1 MRRLPVLSQCS
12 SSGTLPQEHIMSN
25 SLLEFSNELADA
37 VERAGSSVIAV
48 LEGGREGVSGTLW
61 RDGLA
66 VTAEHTIR
74 GLDEVTVLL
83 PSGIKTKARVAGRD
97 HGTDIAILQV
107 PGGLASAT
115 IADESQSRVG
125 EVILAVGRREG
136 EGVAATYGI
145 VSAIGGPWRTWQGA
159 RVDRWLRLDLNPF
172 TGFSGGPIVNPR
184 GEALGM
190 ATSGARRS
198 AVLIPASTVNRVV
211 DQLLKGGR
219 IARGYLGIGMQP
231 VAFPEAARRPQG
243 VTADQGLLVVAV
255 APGSPAE
262 TAGILLGDI
271 LVAVEGSPINAMHS
285 LQPYLDTEN
294 VGKAI
299 ALDVVRGGQVVKVS
313 VTVGE
318 RPKR

>member
-1 MRRLPVLSQCS
+1 
-12 SSGTLPQEHIMSN
+12 MSN
-25 SLLEFSNELADA
+25 SLLAFSNELADA
-37 VERAGSSVIAV
+37 VERAGASVIAV

-66 VTAEHTIR
+66 ITAEHTIR

-83 PSGIKTKARVAGRD
+83 PSGSKAKARVSGRD
-97 HGTDIAILQV
+97 HGTDIAILQIPDSD
-107 PGGLASAT
+107 PGGLPSAA
-115 IADESQSRVG
+115 IADESQTRVG
-125 EVILAVGRREG
+125 EVILAIGRREA

-211 DQLLKGGR
+211 DQLLQRGR

-243 VTADQGLLVVAV
+243 LTADQGLLVVAV
-255 APGSPAE
+255 APASPAE
-262 TAGILLGDI
+262 TSGILLGDI
-271 LVAVEGSPINAMHS
+271 LVSVEGSPIQGMHS
-285 LQPYLDTEN
+285 LQPFLDSEN
-294 VGKAI
+294 VGKSI
-299 ALDVVRGGQVVKVS
+299 SLEIVRGGQLAKIS

-318 RPKR
+318 KPKK

>member
-1 MRRLPVLSQCS
+1 
-12 SSGTLPQEHIMSN
+12 MSN
-25 SLLEFSNELADA
+25 SLLAFSNELADA
-37 VERAGSSVIAV
+37 VERAGSSVITV
-48 LEGGREGVSGTLW
+48 LDGGREGVSGTLW

-66 VTAEHTIR
+66 ITAEHTIR

-83 PSGIKTKARVAGRD
+83 PSGTKAKAKVAGRD

-107 PGGLASAT
+107 PSGLTSTA
-115 IADESQSRVG
+115 IADESQTRVG
-125 EVILAVGRREG
+125 EVILAVGRREA
-136 EGVAATYGI
+136 EGIAATYGI

-159 RVDRWLRLDLNPF
+159 RVDRWVRLDLNPF
-172 TGFSGGPIVNPR
+172 TGFSGGSVVNPR

-198 AVLIPASTVNRVV
+198 AVLIPASTVSRVV
-211 DQLLKGGR
+211 DQLLQRGR

-243 VTADQGLLVVAV
+243 LTADQGLLVVAV

-262 TAGILLGDI
+262 TSGIFLGDI
-271 LVAVEGSPINAMHS
+271 VVAVEGSPIQDMHS
-285 LQPYLDTEN
+285 LQPFLDSEN
-294 VGKAI
+294 VGKPI
-299 ALDVVRGGQVVKVS
+299 SLDIVRGGQLVKIS

-318 RPKR
+318 KPKK